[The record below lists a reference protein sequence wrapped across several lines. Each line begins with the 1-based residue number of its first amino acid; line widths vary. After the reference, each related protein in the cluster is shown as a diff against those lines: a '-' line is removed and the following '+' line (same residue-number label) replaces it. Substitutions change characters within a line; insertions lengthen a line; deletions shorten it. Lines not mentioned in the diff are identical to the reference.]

1 MVLPPPFF
9 LKQLDYGILV
19 LHFNRRLCPRSGIG
33 AGEMAVDY
41 FVPGTTPPATGLLG
55 GLLPTWPEGVAQHF
69 VETYTH
75 PDAVVLDPFAVSEI
89 PIRETLAAGRRVI
102 ATNSNPLVVLLL
114 RQRLSPPAPDA
125 LKVAL
130 TRLGDSPKRGGP
142 LRDHLSRL
150 YRTHCPTCNH
160 QGVAEYFIW
169 TRAPADPR
177 QKWVDCPACG
187 QAGLAAVDENDL
199 AVLDEVET
207 RGLHYWYLLDRVASS
222 AKSSP
227 SDEARAHAETL
238 LELYTPRAL
247 YAIADLLMRIEAT
260 FDEETQVDLKTA
272 LLSCLDAASNL
283 YPPDTASGETLAR
296 PALDKLHPPRRFI
309 ERNVWQLFEA
319 SVQQM
324 AESAALVAPL
334 PLQPDLHWVTRVPSS
349 PQGLVWV
356 HNLGAGAVGRG
367 LTPESVSLVLTT
379 PPRPDP
385 VFWSLAYLW
394 TGWIFGPGEAAR
406 LKSLALQKWP
416 DWAWYVTTMT
426 TALRALRPVV
436 RFDGACVL
444 LFHGSPPQ
452 QAFAIVLAA
461 LAAGYDIESWQHRA
475 TGEHQCSLVPVP
487 LRTPPAEDPEVL
499 RRRVIA
505 EGAKAATKF
514 IRARG
519 EPVQPETLHIAA
531 WHRLMRKG
539 ILEVAQASLPTS
551 RVLSWL
557 NAAIGQGLKEVQG
570 SELVSVIGDDDQP
583 VGWWLRKVG
592 RGVNDPLSD
601 RIEEAVLSALRDADA
616 KGDASVEE
624 TALVQS
630 IYRRF
635 NGPLTP
641 DAGLVHTC
649 LRAYGEEPLPGHW
662 RLHRRE
668 RETMWDEGLST
679 GVRDLLMLGERLGY
693 RVRQKRRVMDV
704 VWEEEGR
711 PWATFNLIATAKVA
725 HFLPH
730 LDTSLPQQ
738 EIRWRNLVI
747 PAARTGLW
755 QHKLETNPWLA
766 QTIKAGGW
774 TFIKLEHLRS
784 LAAKNVLTR
793 HDLKAIVGLV
803 PLIESGEGQLPLF

>member
-1 MVLPPPFF
+1 
-9 LKQLDYGILV
+9 
-19 LHFNRRLCPRSGIG
+19 
-33 AGEMAVDY
+33 MAIDY

-55 GLLPTWPEGVAQHF
+55 GWLPTWPEGVAQHF
-69 VETYTH
+69 VENYTH

-89 PIRETLAAGRRVI
+89 PVRETLAAGRRVI

-114 RQRLSPPAPDA
+114 RQRLSPPAPHA

-130 TRLGDSPKRGGP
+130 TRLGDSPKRGVP
-142 LRDHLSRL
+142 LRDHLNQL
-150 YRTHCPTCNH
+150 YRTRCPTCNL

-169 TRAPADPR
+169 TREPADPR

-187 QAGLAAVDENDL
+187 QAGLAAVDDDDM

-222 AKSSP
+222 AKSP
-227 SDEARAHAETL
+227 PGDEARAHAEVL
-238 LELYTPRAL
+238 QELYTPRAL

-260 FDEETQVDLKTA
+260 FDEGTQLDLKAA

-283 YPPDTASGETLAR
+283 YPPDSTPGESQPR
-296 PALDKLHPPRRFI
+296 PTFDRLHPPRRFI
-309 ERNVWQLFEA
+309 ERNVWRLFEA
-319 SVQQM
+319 SIQQM
-324 AESAALVAPL
+324 AASAALVAPI
-334 PLQPDLHWVTRVPSS
+334 PLRPDLHWVTRVPPS

-385 VFWSLAYLW
+385 VFWSLAFLW
-394 TGWIFGPGEAAR
+394 TGWIFGAEEAVR

-416 DWAWYVTTMT
+416 DWAWYVTVMA

-436 RFDGACVL
+436 RFDGACAL
-444 LFHGSPPQ
+444 TLHGSPPQ

-461 LAAGYDIESWQHRA
+461 LAAGYDVESWQHRA
-475 TGEHQCSLVPVP
+475 TGEHQWSLVPIP
-487 LRTPPAEDPEVL
+487 SRTPPAEDAEVL

-505 EGAKAATKF
+505 ESVKAAIKF

-519 EPVQPETLHIAA
+519 EPVQTETLHIAA

-539 ILEVAQASLPTS
+539 TLDVARASLPTS

-557 NAAIGQGLKEVQG
+557 NAAINQGLEESQRND
-570 SELVSVIGDDDQP
+570 LVPVPEDDSQP
-583 VGWWLRKVG
+583 AGWWLRRVG
-592 RGVNDPLSD
+592 RGVSSPLSD
-601 RIEEAVLSALRDADA
+601 RVEEAVLGALRDADA
-616 KGDASVEE
+616 KGDAPVEE
-624 TALVQS
+624 MTLVQS

-641 DAGLVHTC
+641 GAGLVRAC
-649 LRAYGEEPLPGHW
+649 LQAYGEEASPGHW
-662 RLHRRE
+662 RLNPCE
-668 RETMWDEGLST
+668 REAMWGEEMRS
-679 GVRDLLMLGERLGY
+679 GVGDLLVLGERLGY
-693 RVRQKRRVMDV
+693 RVRQRRKVIEV

-711 PWATFNLIATAKVA
+711 PWATFTMLAPAYVA
-725 HFLPH
+725 RFLPH
-730 LDTSLPQQ
+730 LDTTLPDQ

-755 QHKLETNPWLA
+755 QHKLEAYPWLA
-766 QTIKAGGW
+766 QTIEAGGW

-784 LAAKNVLTR
+784 LAAKDTLTR